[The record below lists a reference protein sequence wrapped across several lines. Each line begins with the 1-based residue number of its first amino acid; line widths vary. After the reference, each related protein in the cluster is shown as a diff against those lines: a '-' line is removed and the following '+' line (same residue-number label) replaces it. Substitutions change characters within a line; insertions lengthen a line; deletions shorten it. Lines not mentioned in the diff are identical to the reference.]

1 MATAINTYQCPAC
14 TGPLH
19 FAAGSGKLEC
29 EYCGSSYE
37 VAEVEAIYAKKAAAA
52 APKPTCP
59 ACSAEVFFQPG
70 EKEATCPSCGAEF
83 EVEALLAL
91 AARQAEKKQDAMTW
105 DTQAGSAWDEG
116 ETDGLRVYSCKQCG
130 GEIVADETT
139 GATHCPYCGNPVVL
153 TGHFTGL
160 LKPDLVIP
168 FKVDKKA
175 AVAALQNHYKGKLL
189 LPKVFKD
196 ENHLREIQG
205 IYVPVWLFDA
215 KVSADIRYR
224 AKKIKRWSDS
234 NYRYTETKLYA
245 LRRQGGLS
253 FSNVPVDGSE
263 KMDDT
268 MMESL
273 EPFDIKQAVP
283 FQTAY
288 LSGYLADRYDVDA
301 DASIERANVR
311 IRQSTLDEFRKT
323 VQGYDSVDVEHDSI
337 QLQNGQTKYALYPVW
352 LLNTSWNDKKF
363 TFGMNGQ
370 SGKFVGNLPIDKAKA
385 AIVFGAVTVGVT
397 IISFIIKMLMN

>member
-1 MATAINTYQCPAC
+1 MSDLMQY
-14 TGPLH
+14 
-19 FAAGSGKLEC
+19 K
-29 EYCGSSYE
+29 
-37 VAEVEAIYAKKAAAA
+37 
-52 APKPTCP
+52 
-59 ACSAEVFFQPG
+59 
-70 EKEATCPSCGAEF
+70 CPSCGGQVEF
-83 EVEALLAL
+83 DSNSQQMKCPFCLSEFDLESLKAFEE
-91 AARQAEKKQDAMTW
+91 QFSDAQQESSMNW
-105 DTQAGSAWDEG
+105 ENEAGSEWTQG
-116 ETDGLRVYSCKQCG
+116 ETENLRVYSCESCG
-130 GEIVADETT
+130 GEVIADETT
-139 GATHCPYCGNPVVL
+139 AASKCPYCDNPVIM
-153 TGHFTGL
+153 TGQFSGD

-168 FKVDKKA
+168 FKVDKEAAKA
-175 AVAALQNHYKGKLL
+175 ALLKHMEGKFL
-189 LPKVFKD
+189 LPKIFKS
-196 ENHLREIQG
+196 ENHLDEIKG
-205 IYVPVWLFDA
+205 VYVPVWLFDA
-215 KVSADIRYR
+215 SVQADLRYR
-224 AKKIKRWSDS
+224 ATKVRRWNDA

-245 LRRQGGLS
+245 IRRRGGLS

-283 FQTAY
+283 FQPAY

-301 DASIERANVR
+301 AASIDRANQR

-323 VQGYDSVDVEHDSI
+323 VQGYDTVTLEHDSI

-385 AIVFGAVTVGVT
+385 AIVFGVVTVVVT
-397 IISFIIKMLMN
+397 IISYIIKMLMN

>member
-1 MATAINTYQCPAC
+1 MSDLMQY
-14 TGPLH
+14 
-19 FAAGSGKLEC
+19 K
-29 EYCGSSYE
+29 
-37 VAEVEAIYAKKAAAA
+37 
-52 APKPTCP
+52 
-59 ACSAEVFFQPG
+59 
-70 EKEATCPSCGAEF
+70 CPSCGGQVEF
-83 EVEALLAL
+83 DSNSQQMKCPFCLSEFDLESLKAFEE
-91 AARQAEKKQDAMTW
+91 QFSDAQQESSMNW
-105 DTQAGSAWDEG
+105 ENEAGSEWTQG
-116 ETDGLRVYSCKQCG
+116 ETENLRVYSCESCG
-130 GEIVADETT
+130 GEVIADETT
-139 GATHCPYCGNPVVL
+139 AASKCPYCDNPVIM
-153 TGHFTGL
+153 TGQFSGD

-168 FKVDKKA
+168 FKVDKEAAKA
-175 AVAALQNHYKGKLL
+175 ALLKHMEGKFL
-189 LPKVFKD
+189 LPKIFKS
-196 ENHLREIQG
+196 ENHLDEIKG
-205 IYVPVWLFDA
+205 VYVPVWLFDA
-215 KVSADIRYR
+215 SVQADLRYR
-224 AKKIKRWSDS
+224 ATKVRRWSDA

-245 LRRQGGLS
+245 IRRRGGLS

-283 FQTAY
+283 FQPAY

-301 DASIERANVR
+301 AASIDRANQR

-323 VQGYDSVDVEHDSI
+323 VQGYDTVTLEHDSI

-385 AIVFGAVTVGVT
+385 AIVFGVVTVVVT
-397 IISFIIKMLMN
+397 IISYIIKMLMN

>member
-1 MATAINTYQCPAC
+1 MADVLQY
-14 TGPLH
+14 
-19 FAAGSGKLEC
+19 K
-29 EYCGSSYE
+29 
-37 VAEVEAIYAKKAAAA
+37 
-52 APKPTCP
+52 
-59 ACSAEVFFQPG
+59 
-70 EKEATCPSCGAEF
+70 CPSCGGQIEF
-83 EVEALLAL
+83 DSSSQQMKCPFCLSEFDLESLKAYDE
-91 AARQAEKKQDAMTW
+91 QFSDAVQESEMNW
-105 DTQAGSAWDEG
+105 EDSAGSEWTQG
-116 ETDGLRVYSCKQCG
+116 EAENLRVYSCNSCG
-130 GEIVADETT
+130 GEVIADETT
-139 GATHCPYCGNPVVL
+139 AASKCPYCDNPVIM
-153 TGHFTGL
+153 TGQFSGD
-160 LKPDLVIP
+160 LKPDLIIP
-168 FKVDKKA
+168 FKVDKEAAKA
-175 AVAALQNHYKGKLL
+175 ALLKHMEGKFL
-189 LPKVFKD
+189 LPKIFKSQNHID
-196 ENHLREIQG
+196 EIKG
-205 IYVPVWLFDA
+205 VYVPVWLFDA

-385 AIVFGAVTVGVT
+385 AIVFGAVTVVVT